1 MGDIKNL
8 VRLVRPQYGVITSI
22 GPQHLDTFGS
32 IANVAE
38 AKNELIEGL
47 PEDGAAFFAADS
59 GYTDRLYGMC
69 KREKYNAA
77 VEKQGEFSMLATDVL
92 TDQTGTR
99 FTLSCADGGQVSC
112 RTRLLGRLNVQNIA
126 LAAAVARKLG
136 LTMEEIA
143 EGIARLQPFERKL
156 QLIPGERFI
165 IDDTLGG
172 SAAGTAEALGV
183 LAEFPGRR
191 VIITSGLTE
200 TNGRMEDANYAFG
213 TQMDGCV
220 DAAILVGDR
229 QTVRPIAKGLLS
241 TGFPKNMIFFSETLE
256 DADEILNEISAPG
269 DSVLYE
275 GEIVE

>member
-1 MGDIKNL
+1 MSAASSETA
-8 VRLVRPQYGVITSI
+8 VRSTHGILSR
-22 GPQHLDTFGS
+22 
-32 IANVAE
+32 A
-38 AKNELIEGL
+38 
-47 PEDGAAFFAADS
+47 
-59 GYTDRLYGMC
+59 C
-69 KREKYNAA
+69 KSR
-77 VEKQGEFSMLATDVL
+77 
-92 TDQTGTR
+92 
-99 FTLSCADGGQVSC
+99 
-112 RTRLLGRLNVQNIA
+112 
-126 LAAAVARKLG
+126 
-136 LTMEEIA
+136 
-143 EGIARLQPFERKL
+143 
-156 QLIPGERFI
+156 
-165 IDDTLGG
+165 
-172 SAAGTAEALGV
+172 AAGTAEALGV